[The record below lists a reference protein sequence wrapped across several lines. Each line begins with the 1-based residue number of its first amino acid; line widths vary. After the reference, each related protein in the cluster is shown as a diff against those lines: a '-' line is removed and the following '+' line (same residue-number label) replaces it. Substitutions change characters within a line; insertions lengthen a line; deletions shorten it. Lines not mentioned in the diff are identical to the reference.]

1 MNDDNMLELAKATKA
16 IQEIYFDTFETFHDR
31 VKKDGRYDD
40 MDPGEKARLAA
51 SLTRDMFNL
60 ARGQHS

>member
-1 MNDDNMLELAKATKA
+1 MDDNNMLELAKATKT

-60 ARGQHS
+60 ARVQHS

>member
-1 MNDDNMLELAKATKA
+1 MNDDKMLELAKATKA
-16 IQEIYFDTFETFHDR
+16 IQELYFDTFETFYDR
-31 VKKDGRYDD
+31 IKKDGRYDD
-40 MDPGEKARLAA
+40 MDPDDKALLAA